1 MRIPALFCITALS
14 TCLTAS
20 AFAEASADVRH
31 VYSFIEGVRK
41 SNGVRCKTVEV
52 GGMKEQPLVTQRCPE
67 EPGGWPVVM
76 HSFDARVY
84 VSFGKPA
91 EAGTSVSE
99 ALEGA
104 FADPH
109 SVIEW
114 RISDGRPF
122 AAIHRYYHDD
132 RTTLLVHR
140 LQPNKTSCVAAVI
153 HPRPGSN
160 ANAEAVEIADRIGPT
175 FRCGRDPL
183 VIDGKVQ
190 MVSKL
195 N

>member
-1 MRIPALFCITALS
+1 MRIPDLFCITVLS
-14 TCLTAS
+14 AFLTAS
-20 AFAEASADVRH
+20 AFAQAPADVSH
-31 VYSFIEGVRK
+31 AYSSIEGVRK

-52 GGMKEQPLVTQRCPE
+52 AGIKEQPLVTQRCPE
-67 EPGGWPVVM
+67 GPGGWPVTM
-76 HSFDARVY
+76 FSADARVQ
-84 VSFGKPA
+84 VWFGKQA
-91 EAGTSVSE
+91 AGTSVGE

-122 AAIHRYYHDD
+122 AAIHRYYHDN

-153 HPRPGSN
+153 HPRPGLN

-175 FRCGRDPL
+175 FRCGRDRL

-190 MVSKL
+190 MVSER

>member
-1 MRIPALFCITALS
+1 MRIPALFCIATL
-14 TCLTAS
+14 S
-20 AFAEASADVRH
+20 AFVAAPAFAQGPADVSH
-31 VYSFIEGVRK
+31 AYSSIEGVRK
-41 SNGVRCKTVEV
+41 TNGVRCRTIELSGIKDH
-52 GGMKEQPLVTQRCPE
+52 PLLTQRCPE
-67 EPGGWPVVM
+67 GPGGWPVTM
-76 HSFDARVY
+76 YSFDARIHVW
-84 VSFGKPA
+84 FGKQA
-91 EAGTSVSE
+91 EAGTSVAE

-114 RISDGRPF
+114 RIADGRPF
-122 AAIHRYYHDD
+122 AAIHRYYLDN

-140 LQPNKTSCVAAVI
+140 LQPNKTSCVAAVVN
-153 HPRPGSN
+153 PRPGHN

-175 FRCGRDPL
+175 FRCGRDRL

-190 MVSKL
+190 MVSER